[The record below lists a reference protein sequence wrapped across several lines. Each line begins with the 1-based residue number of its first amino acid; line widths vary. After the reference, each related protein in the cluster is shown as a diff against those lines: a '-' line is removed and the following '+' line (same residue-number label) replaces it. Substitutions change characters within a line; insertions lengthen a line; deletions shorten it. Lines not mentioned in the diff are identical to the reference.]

1 MLAIFATYKPQTRIF
16 DDFSLSDEQEHHRKQ
31 QAELRQKRALFKK
44 SVESGEWAANRKVQ
58 RGQPLN
64 FGRGR
69 GGGRR
74 IPGANHFQPHQFA
87 YEP

>member
-16 DDFSLSDEQEHHRKQ
+16 DDFSLYDEQEHHRKQ

-74 IPGANHFQPHQFA
+74 IP
-87 YEP
+87 